1 MINIW
6 GSFCQPCIEEMPA
19 LQTISED
26 MKAQGVAI
34 VGVLG
39 DAMDSDGNLDEDVV
53 DLGKRA
59 NLYVLCHRY
68 AKYLL
73 MTLSYPV
80 R

>member
-1 MINIW
+1 
-6 GSFCQPCIEEMPA
+6 
-19 LQTISED
+19 

-53 DLGKRA
+53 DLGKSA